1 MNGYLTGFLL
11 GVGILFCGAISV
23 IQLVLVFQGRGGGAV
38 TLFLVSGAV
47 TLGLVVVAVL
57 RIWRVKKF
65 WE

>member
-1 MNGYLTGFLL
+1 MNGYLTWLL
-11 GVGILFCGAISV
+11 IGLGILFCGAISV
-23 IQLVLVFQGRGGGAV
+23 MQLVLVFQGRGSGAV

-47 TLGLVVVAVL
+47 TLGLVFVAAL